1 MPKPLIDHVAKILT
15 ACLVAAFP
23 TSYGVSSPP
32 PNGDH
37 YQPGPS
43 GVWFSAPGAEA
54 MIEVRPHPDFFLGGG
69 RTRLE
74 STMLCS
80 GKTIAGCQNSK
91 CLLRVATFGSSSEL
105 CHIHFF
111 ISYYSH
117 LSEW

>member
-69 RTRLE
+69 ARGLKVQCYAVE
-74 STMLCS
+74 KLLPAA
-80 GKTIAGCQNSK
+80 KIANVC
-91 CLLRVATFGSSSEL
+91 CEWLLLAHPVNFVIFTF
-105 CHIHFF
+105 
-111 ISYYSH
+111 Y
-117 LSEW
+117 